1 LQQEYSNGA
10 NSEMISE
17 IAERLRVGD
26 ANEADTRHQLIDSI
40 LHEVLFWPKNRV
52 NVEEFIAPGFADYV
66 LKKQNGDHLLFI
78 EAKRVG
84 NYFKLPRA
92 KKPGELFC
100 MKSIKQLVS
109 DGAIK
114 EAMQQVRDYCLESGC
129 EYAAITNGIEWIFF
143 KTFEKG
149 KRWDSL
155 NAFVIRDVNYFVAH
169 HTDATNNFSYS
180 SIVEHASLVDLL
192 SSTPPRDREVFF
204 AKQRIPSYAHAI
216 NANRLAEF
224 LRPVVGKLFGNI
236 KPDQREFMERCY
248 VSERDYAHAAHGMQ
262 THIRDSLTP
271 YFKDYGVTQLSD
283 GLENKE
289 LGGRISKSLIHNAS
303 GEVLVLFGGKGAG
316 KSTFIRRLL
325 HHTPPDWLRDH
336 AQIAVID
343 LLNVPDEK
351 DAVRKALW
359 KGVVSQLDTQ
369 GILGMTRDTLINKL
383 FEDRYEVAKKQDLAG
398 FAQASEIY
406 NERLNSLVAEWK
418 TDLKYCARRLCQYW
432 AEKGRGAVVVVDN
445 TDQYNGVIQDFCFT
459 LAQEICDSLSCVTL
473 ISMREERFYNSK
485 IHGLLDAYQNSGFHI
500 SSPRP
505 ATVFLKRIEYT
516 IELLRDPKRRYE
528 ICSEED
534 PKIIDEACQYL
545 EIVAGGFKKPNS
557 PLNKFLS
564 AASHGDTRLSLDL
577 FRAFLLS
584 GYTNVDEMLAAG
596 RWDFLLHQVIKPVM
610 TPTRYFYDEVLSD
623 IPNIF
628 QLRDGRNA
636 SHFTAL
642 RILRRL
648 TKGLDGG
655 EPKFFD
661 VAELRFEFSE
671 KFQMLGDLE
680 RNLDMLLKHGFVE
693 ANNRVDQYNDD
704 IDKIKITNYG
714 QYIASELFSSF
725 TYLDIICIDCGVFDE
740 TTHNYLV
747 EASKDEYRLFN
758 ENRRTERVRIR
769 LKRVEAL
776 LKYLRSEELRENEMY
791 SLGAS
796 ERDLFS
802 TKAIESFEREKVAVL
817 ASAEKQHR
825 KRMENGHRS
834 SGRSLQSDRLKRS

>member
-1 LQQEYSNGA
+1 
-10 NSEMISE
+10 M
-17 IAERLRVGD
+17 
-26 ANEADTRHQLIDSI
+26 
-40 LHEVLFWPKNRV
+40 
-52 NVEEFIAPGFADYV
+52 
-66 LKKQNGDHLLFI
+66 KKHNGDHLLFI

-84 NYFKLPRA
+84 NYFALPRA
-92 KKPGELFC
+92 KNPRELCC
-100 MKSIKQLVS
+100 MKRIKLLVS
-109 DGAIK
+109 DDAIK
-114 EAMQQVRDYCLESGC
+114 EAMHQVRNYCLESGC

-149 KRWDSL
+149 RRWDSL
-155 NAFVIRDVNYFVAH
+155 NAFVVRDVNYFVAS
-169 HTDATNNFSYS
+169 HTDATNKFSYR
-180 SIVEHASLVDLL
+180 SIIEHASLVDLL

-204 AKQRIPSYAHAI
+204 AKQRIPSYSHAI

-236 KPDQREFMERCY
+236 KPDQRELMERCY
-248 VSERDYAHAAHGMQ
+248 VSERDYAHATQGMQ

-271 YFKDYGVTQLSD
+271 YFKDFGVTHLTD
-283 GLENKE
+283 GLENTE
-289 LGGRISKSLIHNAS
+289 LGKRISKSLIRRAS

-325 HHTPPDWLRDH
+325 HHAPPDWLRDH

-343 LLNVPDEK
+343 LLNVPNGKE
-351 DAVRKALW
+351 AVRAALW

-369 GILGMTRDTLINKL
+369 GILDMTRDTLVKTL
-383 FEDRYEVAKKQDLAG
+383 FEDRFEVAKKQNLAG
-398 FAQASEIY
+398 FSEASDVY
-406 NERLNSLVAEWK
+406 NDRLNSLVAEWK
-418 TDLKYCARRLCQYW
+418 SDLEYCARQLCHYW
-432 AEKGRGAVVVVDN
+432 ASKGRGAVVVVDN
-445 TDQYNGVIQDFCFT
+445 TDQYDGTIQDFCFT
-459 LAQEICDSLSCVTL
+459 LAQEICDALSCVTL

-528 ICSEED
+528 ICSEDD
-534 PKIIDEACQYL
+534 PNTIEEACQYL
-545 EIVAGGFKKPNS
+545 EIVAGGFKKPHS
-557 PLNKFLS
+557 PLNRFLS
-564 AASHGDTRLSLDL
+564 AASHGDIRLSLDL

-596 RWDFLLHQVIKPVM
+596 RWDFLIHQVIKPVM

-648 TKGLDGG
+648 TKGLEGG

-693 ANNRVDQYNDD
+693 ANNRVDRYEDGL
-704 IDKIKITNYG
+704 DKIKITNYG

-740 TTHNYLV
+740 STHNYLV

-758 ENRRTERVRIR
+758 EGKRTDRVKIRLERV
-769 LKRVEAL
+769 EEF
-776 LKYLRSEELRENEMY
+776 LKYLKSEELRENEMY
-791 SLGAS
+791 SLGAL
-796 ERDLFS
+796 EADFFS
-802 TKAIESFEREKVAVL
+802 IKAIESFEKEKVSIL
-817 ASAEKQHR
+817 ASAEKQRR
-825 KRMENGHRS
+825 KRLESGHQSSRRS
-834 SGRSLQSDRLKRS
+834 